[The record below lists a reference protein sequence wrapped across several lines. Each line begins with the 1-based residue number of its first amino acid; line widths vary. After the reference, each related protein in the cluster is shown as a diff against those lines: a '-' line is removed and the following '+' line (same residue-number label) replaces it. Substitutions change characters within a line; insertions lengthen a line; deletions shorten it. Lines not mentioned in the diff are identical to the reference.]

1 MTAEQFQPE
10 RTNSDNR
17 TEATKPKEEGR
28 RQQAT
33 APFPEGGRDSA
44 RKPGESSNDNNMG
57 AICSA
62 PTTSVTQPM
71 ATNAAGSNKKGAQE
85 TVQVTPDQGETGGLQ
100 GREQAS
106 QDKKSARESS
116 QVAAGKKSAPESSQ
130 VAAGNRGGGADTQSK
145 GEEERKE
152 QEFVEREANLDWDKQ
167 ARNLF
172 HSLIDKGAE
181 KLLRKECLMNGLPLE
196 DGKHGVDNQ
205 QSLAKKRLLADGGIL
220 CTHHLTFLSLFIAIC
235 ARNSTV
241 AVRACSKLSALSLC
255 RPSKARHRARRR
267 TLHPGPVSC
276 TVRQARPAV

>member
-10 RTNSDNR
+10 RTNSDNNR
-17 TEATKPKEEGR
+17 TEASKPKDVGR

-33 APFPEGGRDSA
+33 APPPEGGRDSA

-116 QVAAGKKSAPESSQ
+116 QVAAGKKSAPESSEG
-130 VAAGNRGGGADTQSK
+130 AAGNRGMRAQPQSNR
-145 GEEERKE
+145 ERKS
-152 QEFVEREANLDWDKQ
+152 Q
-167 ARNLF
+167 
-172 HSLIDKGAE
+172 
-181 KLLRKECLMNGLPLE
+181 
-196 DGKHGVDNQ
+196 
-205 QSLAKKRLLADGGIL
+205 
-220 CTHHLTFLSLFIAIC
+220 
-235 ARNSTV
+235 
-241 AVRACSKLSALSLC
+241 
-255 RPSKARHRARRR
+255 
-267 TLHPGPVSC
+267 
-276 TVRQARPAV
+276 